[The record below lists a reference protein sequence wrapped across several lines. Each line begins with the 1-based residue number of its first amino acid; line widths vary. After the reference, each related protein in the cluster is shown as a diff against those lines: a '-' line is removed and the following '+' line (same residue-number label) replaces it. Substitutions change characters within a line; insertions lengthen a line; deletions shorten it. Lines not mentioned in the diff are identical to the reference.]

1 MLGKRFK
8 LGEKTILSSSIQYMV
23 MYAIVIKERF
33 LEAEKYIVTSSY
45 KRKYYNEMMKLGI
58 IFSFMLKMF

>member
-23 MYAIVIKERF
+23 MYAIVKERF

-58 IFSFMLKMF
+58 RISKYNT

>member
-33 LEAEKYIVTSSY
+33 LEAEKYIVTSSSY
-45 KRKYYNEMMKLGI
+45 KRKYYSEMMKLGI
-58 IFSFMLKMF
+58 RISKYNT

>member
-1 MLGKRFK
+1 
-8 LGEKTILSSSIQYMV
+8 MV
-23 MYAIVIKERF
+23 MYAIVKERF

-58 IFSFMLKMF
+58 RISKYNT